1 MQDRAPTDFQFLA
14 ENSADMICRVDLN
27 QVLHYVSPS
36 CLHILGWTPE
46 EMIGTGPDAFVPAED
61 IPLIKEAVARRETPG
76 GEHTTIT
83 IRMRTKAGPYAWME
97 INGRLVRDPATGDP
111 VEVVLVMRNITDR
124 KLREDW
130 LLSQALTDG
139 LTGLANRRAFDV
151 ALEKEWKRTLRSGTQ
166 MSLLMLDIDCFKQFN
181 DQYGHQF
188 GDDCLR
194 AVATAITG
202 AIRRDIDLVAR
213 YGGEEIAAVLASTDA
228 EGALIV
234 AEKVRQAVFALNI
247 PHTGNPEAGGVVSVS
262 IGVATALA
270 RHGGTMKMPE
280 SLLMSADHAL
290 YKAKHEGRN
299 RVSATLL
306 MATQEAQ
313 QPASAK

>member
-1 MQDRAPTDFQFLA
+1 MPSLDPTDFQFLA

-46 EMIGTGPDAFVPAED
+46 EMVGTGPEAFVPAED
-61 IPLIKEAVARRETPG
+61 IPHIKEAVARRETPG

-97 INGRLVRDPATGDP
+97 INGRLVRNPATGEP
-111 VEVVLVMRNITDR
+111 VEVVLVMRNVTDR

-139 LTGLANRRAFDV
+139 LTGLANRRAFDS

-166 MSLLMLDIDCFKQFN
+166 MSLLLLDVDLFKQFN
-181 DQYGHQF
+181 DLYGHQF

-194 AVATAITG
+194 AIATAVTDT
-202 AIRRDIDLVAR
+202 IRRDIDLVAR
-213 YGGEEIAAVLASTDA
+213 YGGEEIAAILATTDA
-228 EGALIV
+228 EGAILV
-234 AEKVRQAVFALNI
+234 AEKVRQAVAALNI
-247 PHTGNPEAGGVVSVS
+247 PHAGNPEAGGVITVSV
-262 IGVATALA
+262 GVATALA

-280 SLLMSADHAL
+280 SLLLAADHAL
-290 YKAKHEGRN
+290 YKAKHQGRN
-299 RVSATLL
+299 RVSTSLL
-306 MATQEAQ
+306 MATQ
-313 QPASAK
+313 QP

>member
-1 MQDRAPTDFQFLA
+1 
-14 ENSADMICRVDLN
+14 
-27 QVLHYVSPS
+27 
-36 CLHILGWTPE
+36 
-46 EMIGTGPDAFVPAED
+46 
-61 IPLIKEAVARRETPG
+61 
-76 GEHTTIT
+76 
-83 IRMRTKAGPYAWME
+83 
-97 INGRLVRDPATGDP
+97 
-111 VEVVLVMRNITDR
+111 
-124 KLREDW
+124 
-130 LLSQALTDG
+130 
-139 LTGLANRRAFDV
+139 
-151 ALEKEWKRTLRSGTQ
+151 
-166 MSLLMLDIDCFKQFN
+166 MSLLMLDIDFFKQFN

-194 AVATAITG
+194 AVATAITS

-213 YGGEEIAAVLASTDA
+213 YGGDEIAAVLASTDA

-247 PHTGNPEAGGVVSVS
+247 PHAGNPGAGGVVTVS
-262 IGVATALA
+262 IGAATALA